1 MIAQGGAEGVFIFP
15 ELFVCGSSHDC
26 VSESEDVTSTAWLG
40 LIRFFSVCP
49 RPVDAR
55 LFFVAV
61 VFSVCMISSSSLPVT
76 SFEDVGNAS
85 KSFGMVE
92 NDIYL
97 PMRFACC
104 VSAFQLV
111 GPVLG
116 SQTLTV
122 LINGGGRREVF
133 EPDRADPEF
142 FLSSIVPGFQV
153 GY

>member
-15 ELFVCGSSHDC
+15 ELFVCCSSHDC
-26 VSESEDVTSTAWLG
+26 VSESEDLTSTAWLG

-49 RPVDAR
+49 RSVDAR
-55 LFFVAV
+55 FFFVAV
-61 VFSVCMISSSSLPVT
+61 CFSVCVTSASSFPVA
-76 SFEDVGNAS
+76 SFEDVGDKSN
-85 KSFGMVE
+85 SFGMVE

-97 PMRFACC
+97 PMRFPCC

-111 GPVLG
+111 GPVFG

-122 LINGGGRREVF
+122 LINGAGRREVF